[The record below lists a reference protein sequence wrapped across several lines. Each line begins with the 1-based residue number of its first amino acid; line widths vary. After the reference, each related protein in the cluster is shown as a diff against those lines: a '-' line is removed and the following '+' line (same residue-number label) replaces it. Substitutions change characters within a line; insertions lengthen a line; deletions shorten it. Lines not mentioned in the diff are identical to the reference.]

1 MPSPIFVSWTVV
13 VVLGSVPS
21 EDAGPRPVSK
31 EADEARTFHL
41 SDAPGT
47 LAKPLPLSDL
57 AALGKV
63 CSAFQAPAPRDD
75 QNAYQRGVERA
86 GRSRAKL
93 EARRQ
98 VFQAD
103 FEAPGFRFDDY
114 DVKGHALPLDL
125 EKPLVGWEGG
135 LSLSVSD
142 RSGARFVLPDREAE
156 DVARRHQEKR
166 LRLRV
171 TFTFDDD
178 RDEHEGGCYGH
189 PKADA
194 FTLLAYPLA
203 FELLGEK
210 DVSLARARTPRL
222 ERFRAWLEPGEATVR
237 LEVQRQSGTLDEV
250 GLSDAVEAQRP
261 ALESC
266 VAKIKSS
273 AAGSG
278 VAAFNLSAL
287 PNGTLAAISV
297 ELDAYDDAQVVPCL
311 QKALTSVTVKKAP
324 KPSRLQVLI
333 AVDRGSPQNGP

>member
-1 MPSPIFVSWTVV
+1 MPSPFPVTWIVV
-13 VVLGSVPS
+13 VALGSVPT
-21 EDAGPRPVSK
+21 EDAGPRPATA
-31 EADEARTFHL
+31 EADQARAFHL

-47 LAKPLPLSDL
+47 LAKPLPLADL
-57 AALGKV
+57 AALTKI
-63 CSAFQAPAPRDD
+63 CSAFLGPAPRDD

-86 GRSRAKL
+86 GRNKAKV
-93 EARRQ
+93 EVRRQ

-142 RSGARFVLPDREAE
+142 RSGAHFVLPDQEAE

-194 FTLLAYPLA
+194 YTLLAYPLA
-203 FELLGEK
+203 FELLGDK

-237 LEVQRQSGTLDEV
+237 LEVLRQSGTLDEV
-250 GLSDAVEAQRP
+250 SLKDAVEAQRP
-261 ALESC
+261 ALEAC
-266 VAKIKSS
+266 VAKIKGS
-273 AAGSG
+273 AAGTG
-278 VAAFNLSAL
+278 MAAINLSAL
-287 PNGTLAAISV
+287 PNGTLAEASV
-297 ELDAYDDAQVVPCL
+297 ELDAYDDPQVVPCL
-311 QKALTSVTVKKAP
+311 QQALSVVTVKKAP
-324 KPSRLQVLI
+324 KPSRLQVVV
-333 AVDRGSPQNGP
+333 AVDRGS